1 MRRGM
6 IALAAAFAILALV
19 AIGWGV
25 EQKNQREQA
34 ELQLGADSARLLSM
48 EFAKANQL
56 KVASISGALVTK
68 AQDRGTFR
76 LLDTTQTVKAPYA
89 VDYFIDL
96 SQVTPR
102 NFSWSAERKT
112 LLIEIPDVVPAKAN
126 VDEAAGSVEQSG
138 LFISRGAAVRMQK
151 TASRS
156 LAAGAEKAARR
167 PENLQKAREA
177 ARAAVQ
183 RNALAPLRAAGIGD
197 VTVEVRFGFERNTND
212 DVWDYTIPYEQ
223 VAERLEQMKQRRG
236 IFAGSQKEQQ

>member
-6 IALAAAFAILALV
+6 IALAAVFAILALI

-25 EQKNQREQA
+25 EQKNRREQA
-34 ELQLGADSARLLSM
+34 ELQLGVDSTRLLSM
-48 EFAKANQL
+48 EFSKANQL
-56 KVASISGALVTK
+56 KVASISGQLVTR

-76 LLDTTQTVKAPYA
+76 LLDTSQTVKAPYA

-96 SQVTPR
+96 GQVTPR
-102 NFSWSAERKT
+102 NFSWSAEKKT
-112 LLIEIPDVVPAKAN
+112 LLIEIPDVIAGKAN
-126 VDEAAGSVEQSG
+126 VDEASGNVEQSG

-156 LAAGAEKAARR
+156 LAAGAEKAALR
-167 PENLQKAREA
+167 PENLAKAREA

-197 VTVEVRFGFERNTND
+197 VNVAVRFAFERSATD

-236 IFAGSQKEQQ
+236 IFAGSQKEPQ